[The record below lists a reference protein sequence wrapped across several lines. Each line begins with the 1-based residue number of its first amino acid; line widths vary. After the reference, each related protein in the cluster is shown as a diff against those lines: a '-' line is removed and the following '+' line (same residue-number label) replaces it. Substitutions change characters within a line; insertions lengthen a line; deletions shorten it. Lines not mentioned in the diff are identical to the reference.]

1 LGVSHEALNQSS
13 GERVR
18 GDLHIQTVNSRH
30 ERLKDFLRR
39 HRGVATKYLD
49 SYLRWFHLSVLPRTP
64 SPRAVIAA
72 AAGMLNAAVLWIA
85 SAN

>member
-1 LGVSHEALNQSS
+1 MGVSHEALSQSV

-18 GDLHIQTVNSRH
+18 GDLHIQIVNSRH
-30 ERLKDFLRR
+30 ERLEDFLRR
-39 HRGVATKYLD
+39 HRGVATAYLD

-72 AAGMLNAAVLWIA
+72 AAGMLKVAALCIANA
-85 SAN
+85 N